1 MYAYYVYYSVPEE
14 WGAKVRKKER
24 VNGREP
30 VTFTTGSQAM
40 LLYTEERE
48 VPRMPKTETER
59 DSGR

>member
-1 MYAYYVYYSVPEE
+1 MGS
-14 WGAKVRKKER
+14 KVRKKER